1 MPLRASLLSLLLAAT
16 LVPHVAARGATPE
29 VTNESLLAVLFPEM
43 RSGDEPDATAFGA
56 TALPVRRIDSD
67 DAPATLEVSAV
78 DYCSSLRIPDGAAT
92 RYLLVAKVRGEEI
105 NDDEVFP
112 GEAMLVA
119 VFDAGPRPR
128 LLDVVD
134 VQEDRESDVA
144 WGEPTSN
151 IGPRARAIVAVS
163 SHHNS
168 SQNYESQTMLYVHD
182 GRLKVAASLSLLSWR
197 SCEEEVTE
205 EASFR
210 VRPRRGSPFGDV
222 VATVEVTR
230 RQARDCDLAGSR
242 ASVRRYRELYSW
254 RGPKAGYVDAGG
266 TIGEVDKL
274 NEANY

>member
-29 VTNESLLAVLFPEM
+29 VTNESLLAVLFPDITP
-43 RSGDEPDATAFGA
+43 GGEPNETLFGA

-67 DAPATLEVSAV
+67 DAPTTLEVSAV

-92 RYLLVAKVRGEEI
+92 RYLLVAKVRGEKI

-119 VFDAGPRPR
+119 VFDATPK

-242 ASVRRYRELYSW
+242 ASVRRYGELYRW

-266 TIGEVDKL
+266 TIGEVDRL